1 MCHIWRQSRS
11 SQMRCLFLVSSG
23 ILDDTLFTITDVDWQ
38 HGLHLTSS
46 LGASCQPSSWCCR
59 ALSTG
64 ESFLLKYCWQFLI
77 AALFP
82 AKTVMISDD
91 FKNSFLVCILMFRT
105 WFLRM
110 PVSYV
115 YASPLCIT
123 YAVVIFTRWR
133 HHVSVYSSVLCEF
146 VLVTAAL
153 VTYWKCR
160 CTVTDA
166 DWQAA
171 EVRTRGVWR
180 LQDTEPHS
188 EPTVQVC
195 HWDGWKPAALC
206 TNREPFSLWY
216 VLLWSPYVIGQTIIF
231 SSCFFLLSSSFF
243 FSSPNLSGW
252 KLDVYH
258 TLAHDVA
265 LLRI

>member
-1 MCHIWRQSRS
+1 
-11 SQMRCLFLVSSG
+11 
-23 ILDDTLFTITDVDWQ
+23 
-38 HGLHLTSS
+38 
-46 LGASCQPSSWCCR
+46 
-59 ALSTG
+59 
-64 ESFLLKYCWQFLI
+64 
-77 AALFP
+77 
-82 AKTVMISDD
+82 MISDD
-91 FKNSFLVCILMFRT
+91 SKNSFLVCILMFRT

-133 HHVSVYSSVLCEF
+133 HHVSVCGSVLCEF
-146 VLVTAAL
+146 VLVTAVL

-166 DWQAA
+166 DRQAA

-195 HWDGWKPAALC
+195 HWDWWKPAALC
-206 TNREPFSLWY
+206 TNRELA
-216 VLLWSPYVIGQTIIF
+216 VLTVICLIHCIF
-231 SSCFFLLSSSFF
+231 GVQCHGKRLCKKIVKHVIWTS
-243 FSSPNLSGW
+243 NM
-252 KLDVYH
+252 
-258 TLAHDVA
+258 
-265 LLRI
+265 IE